1 MLSCHRPKRRQKTE
15 RHEAGENVRFYA
27 IVQLMINGSEAEIV
41 LHFTERVF
49 DFSLNHIL
57 LPESFRV
64 AVRQV
69 CTQKICPLV
78 ISSRFADLRPV
89 EMPCKRVK
97 RYILSFSGDGNR
109 NHLPRP
115 SCF

>member
-1 MLSCHRPKRRQKTE
+1 MLLCHRPKRCQKTE

-27 IVQLMINGSEAEIV
+27 IIKLMINGSEAEIV

-64 AVRQV
+64 AVRQI
-69 CTQKICPLV
+69 CTQKICSFV
-78 ISSRFADLRPV
+78 ISSRLADFRPV
-89 EMPCKRVK
+89 EMPCERVK
-97 RYILSFSGDGNR
+97 RYIFSFSGNGD
-109 NHLPRP
+109 
-115 SCF
+115 